1 VTAGYRVIPAR
12 PEDVRP
18 IQSIERAAARLFPP
32 EDLPPAA
39 RGDCTPCELL
49 EAARRAGLLW
59 VAVAG
64 EGAPVGFAHARDL
77 GDDLHLQ
84 ELDVHPDHGRRGL
97 GTALLGTVLAE
108 AERRGY
114 AGVSLTTF
122 AHLPWNAPFYARHG
136 FRPVPPEARSPG
148 LAQAFQVDL
157 DEGLDPAR
165 RVAMRYPVRGA

>member
-1 VTAGYRVIPAR
+1 MTPGTCVIPAR
-12 PEDVRP
+12 RDDVGA
-18 IQSIERAAARLFPP
+18 IQAIERAAAQLFPP

-39 RGDCTPCELL
+39 RDDCTPSALL
-49 EAARRAGLLW
+49 EAARQAGLLW
-59 VAVAG
+59 VVVSE
-64 EGAPVGFAHARDL
+64 EGAPVGFAYARVL

-84 ELDVHPDHGRRGL
+84 EMDVHPDHGRRGL

-136 FRPVPPEARSPG
+136 FRFVAPEARSPG
-148 LAQAFQVDL
+148 LAQALQVDL

-165 RVAMRYPVRGA
+165 RVAMRRPTPRI